1 MTELPAGPWGT
12 QGRRDRVT
20 GQDLSRDSLP
30 PQGGAARGQL
40 STRLL
45 VPGARAREA
54 GAATPQTGR
63 GHRGAWGT
71 PGEGRPAG
79 GLHDGSWPGPQQS
92 SPAFSSA
99 DEEGWDGGTSLPL
112 TQSRVGAREGTA
124 CRPRPPGSWA
134 GGLGTPRRGETRSGG
149 TDTAAGRPRAFRGW
163 APRRSLA
170 LCAALDCVNIFLRSE
185 RRRHSVDG
193 PHLKELRSIC
203 LGIKAKNGVQGAF
216 QKKKNHF
223 CSSNTAKLNFFLMQK
238 INKYH
243 PALS

>member
-12 QGRRDRVT
+12 QGRRDHVT
-20 GQDLSRDSLP
+20 GQDPSRDSLP

-112 TQSRVGAREGTA
+112 TQSRVGAQEGTA
-124 CRPRPPGSWA
+124 CRPRPPGSRA
-134 GGLGTPRRGETRSGG
+134 GWLGNPPARGDEVGRDGHGRRETPCVSGVGSPKEPGPLRRTR
-149 TDTAAGRPRAFRGW
+149 
-163 APRRSLA
+163 
-170 LCAALDCVNIFLRSE
+170 LC
-185 RRRHSVDG
+185 
-193 PHLKELRSIC
+193 
-203 LGIKAKNGVQGAF
+203 
-216 QKKKNHF
+216 
-223 CSSNTAKLNFFLMQK
+223 
-238 INKYH
+238 KYF
-243 PALS
+243 P

>member
-1 MTELPAGPWGT
+1 M
-12 QGRRDRVT
+12 
-20 GQDLSRDSLP
+20 
-30 PQGGAARGQL
+30 ARGQL

-63 GHRGAWGT
+63 GHRGAWGK

-99 DEEGWDGGTSLPL
+99 DEESWDGGTSLPL
-112 TQSRVGAREGTA
+112 TQSRAGAREGPA
-124 CRPRPPGSWA
+124 CRPRPPGSRA
-134 GGLGTPRRGETRSGG
+134 GWPGNPPARGDEVGRDGHGRRETPCVSGVG
-149 TDTAAGRPRAFRGW
+149 SPKE
-163 APRRSLA
+163 LA

-193 PHLKELRSIC
+193 AHLKELRSIC